1 MFNQETNQFLDCS
14 CLSAQVLEALY
25 QLLLFPLHLAP
36 AFDILSKDLL
46 EDVNI
51 VFQQF
56 LKAICELLVLVTL
69 PFRVTLDPGC
79 FLDAV
84 VRRDAQPVND
94 GLVHRIQL
102 FFLIVGL
109 NCLPFDRLLFGLFA
123 FRLLLKENLSSH
135 VVLII

>member
-1 MFNQETNQFLDCS
+1 MLET
-14 CLSAQVLEALY
+14 LY
-25 QLLLFPLHLAP
+25 QLLLFPLHLASV
-36 AFDILSKDLL
+36 FDILSKDLL
-46 EDVNI
+46 KDVNI

-56 LKAICELLVLVTL
+56 LKAICELLVFVAL
-69 PFRVTLDPGC
+69 PFRVALDPGC

-109 NCLPFDRLLFGLFA
+109 NCLPFDRLFFGLFA
-123 FRLLLKENLSSH
+123 F
-135 VVLII
+135 